1 VPESVVLLHGFSATR
16 RSWDRVI
23 AHLDRERYRPLP
35 LDLPGHGEAAA
46 VRPITFDD
54 CVAHVLAGAPDRFG
68 LCGYSL
74 GGRVALHVALSAP
87 ERVQRLLLISTSAGI
102 DDHAERA
109 ARRASDHRLA
119 AELEG
124 EPLEEF
130 VTRWRAQ
137 ALFAGESE
145 DVARLARED
154 QLRNRAGD
162 LAEVLRGIG
171 TGEMPPLWGRLGE
184 LSMPVTVLVGSRD
197 EKFTALGRRMVERLP
212 DSRLQVAPGGHNLH
226 LESPA
231 AVAEA
236 VDANGQPA
244 DPS

>member
-16 RSWDRVI
+16 RSWDRVV
-23 AHLDRERYRPLP
+23 ALLDRERYRPLP
-35 LDLPGHGEAAA
+35 LDLPGHGEAGA
-46 VRPITFDD
+46 VRPITFDG
-54 CVAHVLAGAPDRFG
+54 CVAHVLAGAPDRFS

-102 DDHAERA
+102 DDDAERA
-109 ARRASDHRLA
+109 ARKASDHRLA
-119 AELEG
+119 AELERA
-124 EPLEEF
+124 PLEQF

-137 ALFAGESE
+137 GLFAGEPE

-154 QLRNRAGD
+154 QLRNRPGD
-162 LAEVLRGIG
+162 LADVLRGIG

-184 LSMPVTVLVGSRD
+184 LSMPVTVLVGRCD

-212 DSRLQVAPGGHNLH
+212 DSRLEVAPGGHNLH
-226 LESPA
+226 LESPS

-236 VDANGQPA
+236 VDAKR
-244 DPS
+244 